1 MKKQPKELLRFIRG
15 VSLTSEGLVAKTDMY
30 PLDDRGIVYPEDLV
44 DTEDETDT
52 SLYMDI
58 EEIVPVGEE
67 DDYVSELYV
76 PVYRVSV
83 LSRMVHSLL
92 LFDRFQEGEKPLQ
105 RNTLTYRVL
114 DTTMATRHPNMYIL
128 FQAVVLELFSFTYVS
143 REDTARLRF
152 LTHIDIKR
160 LKENIDYLAD
170 FCGEHKSYFHLISY
184 LRSAKIA
191 VGYIENQVNVI
202 MDTRVVR

>member
-92 LFDRFQEGEKPLQ
+92 LFDRFQEGGKPLQ
-105 RNTLTYRVL
+105 KEYVNVPG
-114 DTTMATRHPNMYIL
+114 TRYYDGYETP
-128 FQAVVLELFSFTYVS
+128 EYVYS
-143 REDTARLRF
+143 ISSSGSGIIF
-152 LTHIDIKR
+152 F
-160 LKENIDYLAD
+160 YL
-170 FCGEHKSYFHLISY
+170 CIERRHCSSTISY
-184 LRSAKIA
+184 A
-191 VGYIENQVNVI
+191 Y
-202 MDTRVVR
+202 